1 MGCFA
6 AVWFFM
12 MIGGMAGKH
21 QEKRRIVT
29 LKWCVAE

>member
-1 MGCFA
+1 MGRFA

-12 MIGGMAGKH
+12 MIGGMAGK
-21 QEKRRIVT
+21 QKENRKIVT